1 MNDYIIT
8 LVQKGLRDDGRDF
21 KEYRPIKIEYGV
33 SAKSAEGSARV
44 KIGDTEVIA
53 GVKME
58 IGEPFPDSPDEGVL
72 IVNAELIPMAS
83 PEFESGP
90 PRIDSIELSR
100 VTDRCIRES
109 GFIDFG
115 KLCIKKKEKVW
126 IVFVDIYP
134 INDSGNLF
142 DAACLAAVAALK
154 DAKFPALDGDKA
166 DYTKHTKELPLK
178 KAPTSCTV
186 INIKDKFLVDP
197 MTEEEK
203 DAMARLTVA
212 SIGSTV
218 CALQKGGEKPLSIE
232 DIDKMISLAIE
243 KNNELVKLL

>member
-1 MNDYIIT
+1 MNEYIIN

-21 KEYRPIKIEYGV
+21 KEYRPIKIEYGI
-33 SAKSAEGSARV
+33 SSKSAEGSVMV

-58 IGEPFPDSPDEGVL
+58 VGEPFPDSPDEGVL

-90 PRIDSIELSR
+90 PNIDAIELSR
-100 VTDRCIRES
+100 VVDRCIRES
-109 GFIDFG
+109 GFVDFG
-115 KLCIKKKEKVW
+115 KLCIKKGEKVW

-154 DAKFPALDGDKA
+154 NAKFPALDGDKV
-166 DYTKHTKELPLK
+166 DYTKHAKELPLK

-186 INIKDKFLVDP
+186 INIKDKLLVDP
-197 MTEEEK
+197 TTEEERV
-203 DAMARLTVA
+203 AMARLTVA
-212 SIGSTV
+212 SIGDTI
-218 CALQKGGEKPLSIE
+218 CALQKGGEKPLSLE
-232 DIDKMISLAIE
+232 EIDKIISLAVE
-243 KNNELVKLL
+243 KNKELVKLL